1 MRLLLIIIFISG
13 ISFSQ
18 SNEALINQAVETAKS
33 QNINTKSEVVK
44 ALESRGITE
53 NQARQLARQRGL
65 SYDQLINEYFKDDII
80 SNNTTEYDPDSS
92 ILEKSESSNNDAET
106 ENLAQ
111 ENSDNV
117 DYIIKG
123 QTKNYFGYNIFRNNP
138 YLNKE
143 YLLGNI
149 DEGYLIAPG
158 DKIRIITYGDNS
170 FEQNVTVDRNGN
182 ININGFG
189 LFFAS
194 GSTFKTFKSR
204 LKIFLGKY
212 LSGLVSSPQ
221 KTFMDVALTE
231 LKPTKVVVLGQ
242 VVSPGPHILTTS
254 GSALSALYAAGGVK
268 YSGSLREIIIYRNNK
283 LFKKID
289 LYDYITTGELRDD
302 IRLTNNDIVFVPN
315 RKNSI
320 EVKGELQNSAIYEML
335 ENEDLTTL
343 VEYSGGLL
351 PTTQTNKVN
360 IQRIIPAEERTSENI
375 FDRKLITIDYQKL
388 IKDNKKI
395 SLIDGDQVIFF
406 RILDLESDQ
415 VTITGHV
422 FEPGTYSLKT
432 YPTLKS
438 LLFDAAK
445 GFMPDVYL
453 ERVDVYSLVDGIEV
467 LNTYSLSDIMLGDIS
482 VDLLDSDRVIV
493 YNNLKAEGEKT
504 ISISGFGISE
514 RTIGWK
520 ENFSLYD
527 MIFNYAEIK
536 NPEFTNNILETRI
549 DLKRYNVTTG
559 NYSSL
564 MYEFTNIEEL
574 KKTILLPRDKV
585 ILYSNNVTENINKKV
600 GIYGYVKNGNQEFDL
615 EENMYP
621 EDLILLAGGFE
632 TQADQNEITINRLE
646 INYDEERIIRKYLVS
661 IDKDYLTGITD
672 LPKNKFLLKDRD
684 IIIIK
689 KKLGYENPIRINV
702 TGEVNNEQNL
712 ILEFKNTSFNDII
725 NFSGGLTKYANLK
738 ASTLIRDGKI
748 ITLDFDKISDND
760 EIFIDGDQ
768 INIAS
773 NKGMV
778 STIGAVE
785 NESNFIWKKGTK
797 AKKYIK
803 NSGGKIKKEGSNS
816 YIIYPSGKTKR
827 IGLFKNPSVLPNSVI
842 VTNRKVNKNKTEGKF
857 LDDFNRTFGI
867 IASTLTTI
875 ILASKL

>member
-360 IQRIIPAEERTSENI
+360 IQRIIPAEERTSDNI